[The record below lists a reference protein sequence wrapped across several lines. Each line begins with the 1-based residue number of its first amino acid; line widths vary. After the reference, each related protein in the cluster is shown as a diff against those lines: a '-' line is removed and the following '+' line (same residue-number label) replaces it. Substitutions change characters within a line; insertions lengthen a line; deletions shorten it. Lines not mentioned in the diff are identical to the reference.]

1 MLRRL
6 GMVAFLCIAAW
17 GCNNTSASDQY
28 ARFHDDGRAKP
39 IVALTPVFD
48 RSGAEIGWSLSEEFT
63 EDIRYRVL
71 KRNNFYLTTPDEMHL
86 LVTNLS
92 EKQNPFSTTT
102 DWIKD
107 AFKDHEFVIFTELV
121 EHDIHAKPLKGNF
134 MDKITPS
141 SELTL
146 TMRVRIFDLRG
157 SKPEVILQELVHQSY
172 LIPKPS
178 NLSESNPLRWKK
190 MSFNIS
196 PLGLAHSQ
204 FAKEVSGRIEE
215 YILLSKTK

>member
-1 MLRRL
+1 
-6 GMVAFLCIAAW
+6 
-17 GCNNTSASDQY
+17 
-28 ARFHDDGRAKP
+28 
-39 IVALTPVFD
+39 
-48 RSGAEIGWSLSEEFT
+48 
-63 EDIRYRVL
+63 
-71 KRNNFYLTTPDEMHL
+71 
-86 LVTNLS
+86 
-92 EKQNPFSTTT
+92 
-102 DWIKD
+102 
-107 AFKDHEFVIFTELV
+107 
-121 EHDIHAKPLKGNF
+121 